1 MAELNLS
8 NNFLQGQLALSASK
22 WHSISFV
29 GNPGLSG
36 KSLAPCSHVSLES
49 SRSRKNQL
57 TKRAVAGI
65 SIAIVLSL
73 ILLGGIMFL
82 VLLKIYAIWAK
93 AISSSS
99 SFYHDHDFELNN
111 EECKWTFESMVE
123 ATYITQDDY
132 NIGSSENHN
141 LP

>member
-1 MAELNLS
+1 MIPNGVGSLFWEILDSTKICWLPSHKFHWNL
-8 NNFLQGQLALSASK
+8 QD
-22 WHSISFV
+22 
-29 GNPGLSG
+29 
-36 KSLAPCSHVSLES
+36 LEG
-49 SRSRKNQL
+49 QL

-73 ILLGGIMFL
+73 ILSGGITFL

-99 SFYHDHDFELNN
+99 SVYHGHDFELKN
-111 EECKWTFESMVE
+111 EECKQTFESMVE
-123 ATYITQDDY
+123 ETYITQDDY
-132 NIGSSENHN
+132 NTGSSENHN

>member
-1 MAELNLS
+1 M
-8 NNFLQGQLALSASK
+8 
-22 WHSISFV
+22 
-29 GNPGLSG
+29 GNPGLSEN
-36 KSLAPCSHVSLES
+36 SLAPFSQVSLES
-49 SRSRKNQL
+49 SRSRRNQL
-57 TKRAVAGI
+57 TKREVAGI

-82 VLLKIYAIWAK
+82 VLLKIYAIWSK
-93 AISSSS
+93 AISSYSS
-99 SFYHDHDFELNN
+99 VYHEHEFELNN

-123 ATYITQDDY
+123 AKYITRDDY